1 MFIGVTVVDGVT
13 QIGKT
18 NYNKRLLNYYTNHC
32 TYIKFTH

>member
-18 NYNKRLLNYYTNHC
+18 NYNVRLIEIATTINIQL
-32 TYIKFTH
+32 KTHT